1 MVLLILEWI
10 AMNNRFDTFE
20 NEKEIEELIKSLQA
34 ESIKYMKQPDARE
47 FDCSEGKELLTK

>member
-34 ESIKYMKQPDARE
+34 ESIKYMKQPDAWE
-47 FDCSEGKELLTK
+47 FDCSTEKELISK